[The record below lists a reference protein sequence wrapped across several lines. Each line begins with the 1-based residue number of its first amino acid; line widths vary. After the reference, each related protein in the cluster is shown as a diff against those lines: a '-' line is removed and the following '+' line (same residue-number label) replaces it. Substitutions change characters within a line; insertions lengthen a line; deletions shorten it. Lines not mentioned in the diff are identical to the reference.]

1 MDFQEIIAG
10 TVGREN
16 TFGTCVG
23 LVKAEPMSFARFST
37 NDLRTARSTATS
49 AKASSPTIR

>member
-10 TVGREN
+10 RWAREN

-23 LVKAEPMSFARFST
+23 LVKAGPMSFARFST
-37 NDLRTARSTATS
+37 NDLTARSMGMWAR
-49 AKASSPTIR
+49 ANLPTIR